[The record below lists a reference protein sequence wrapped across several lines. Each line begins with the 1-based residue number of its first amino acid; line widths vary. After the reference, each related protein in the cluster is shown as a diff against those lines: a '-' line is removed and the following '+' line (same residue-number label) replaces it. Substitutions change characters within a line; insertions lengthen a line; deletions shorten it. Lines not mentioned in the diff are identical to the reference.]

1 LQAGSNSFSPYM
13 PILWFALF
21 IAAWCL
27 VSYINGIVCGW
38 HKLARRFRAQSE
50 FLGQTT
56 FVGGVGLDVCL
67 RFWADYSNIIR
78 IAAEEDAFYIS
89 VVFPFRVGHPPLC
102 IPRSEVKVSQT
113 KVLWRKYLVLVLGG
127 QEHIPMRISER
138 TARKLG
144 ILDRVPGESAFDV
157 GPNFDRLPDD
167 FPAPTAKKTN

>member
-1 LQAGSNSFSPYM
+1 M

-144 ILDRVPGESAFDV
+144 ILDRVPGECAFDV